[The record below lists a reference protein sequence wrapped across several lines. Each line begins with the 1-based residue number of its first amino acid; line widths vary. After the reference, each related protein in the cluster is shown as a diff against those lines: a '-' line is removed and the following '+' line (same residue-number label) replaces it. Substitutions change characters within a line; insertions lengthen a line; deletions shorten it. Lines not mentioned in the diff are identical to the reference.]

1 MNVKRRIINLLYRG
15 KDRFR
20 SAKDLVKDWDHIT
33 ESTDGYTTIYTHQV
47 RPNDKTICRMCIVG
61 GVAIEIDT
69 IPTCVLEQAVEVLNE
84 ANISLFPNKSLQMK
98 HSLKE
103 VHRIYDKAIELVK
116 DNHITLEEY

>member
-1 MNVKRRIINLLYRG
+1 MNVKRRVINLLYRG
-15 KDRFR
+15 KDRFQ
-20 SAKDLVKDWDHIT
+20 SSKDLVKDWNNVT
-33 ESTDGYTTIYTHQV
+33 ESTDGYTSIYPHEV
-47 RPNDKTICRMCIVG
+47 RPKDKTICRMCIVG

-69 IPTCVLEQAVEVLNE
+69 IPTCILEQAVDVLLE
-84 ANISLFPNKSLQMK
+84 ANGKLFPKKSLQMK